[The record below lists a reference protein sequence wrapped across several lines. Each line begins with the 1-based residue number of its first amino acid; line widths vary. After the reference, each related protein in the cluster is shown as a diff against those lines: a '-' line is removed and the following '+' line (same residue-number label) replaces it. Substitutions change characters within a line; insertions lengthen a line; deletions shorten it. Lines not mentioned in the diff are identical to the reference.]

1 MKEKKNE
8 TAFIPCGDSMEKM
21 EAKIEIAEEQLGKVS
36 GGAGDS
42 YAPKTCPKCGGVMI
56 AMVNRDGKIRDYN
69 CSSCGNKAVN
79 PADLT
84 VGP

>member
-8 TAFIPCGDSMEKM
+8 TAFIPCGDSMEK
-21 EAKIEIAEEQLGKVS
+21 IEQIKDEQLGKVS
-36 GGAGDS
+36 GGAGAS

-56 AMVNRDGKIRDYN
+56 AMVNRDGKIRDHN
-69 CSSCGNKAVN
+69 CNSCGHKVVY

-84 VGP
+84 VGS